1 MLSAAS
7 AMLSVSVVLAV
18 KEGDEDEE
26 VNDDEEAEEAE
37 DDDDE
42 IWSAAVSGDVL
53 RGGKRVDMA
62 LT

>member
-1 MLSAAS
+1 
-7 AMLSVSVVLAV
+7 MLSVSVVLAV

-37 DDDDE
+37 DDDDDK
-42 IWSAAVSGDVL
+42 IWSAVGAVL

>member
-37 DDDDE
+37 DDDDDK
-42 IWSAAVSGDVL
+42 IWSAVGAVL